1 MKIEKKDKYVA
12 PLTVVTRIE
21 VEESFCASADIQA
34 PEGQKVG
41 QIDAH
46 EVNES
51 FTGGDFTVEGNN
63 EWK

>member
-21 VEESFCASADIQA
+21 VEESFCASADIQGTDG
-34 PEGQKVG
+34 EKVG

-46 EVNES
+46 EVNDG
-51 FTGGDFTVEGNN
+51 FTGGDFTEVGKN

>member
-12 PLTVVTRIE
+12 PLTVVTRVE

-34 PEGQKVG
+34 PEGEKVG

-46 EVNES
+46 EVNDD
-51 FTGGDFTVEGNN
+51 FTGGNFSAGSWDQ
-63 EWK
+63 

>member
-21 VEESFCASADIQA
+21 VEESFCASADVRNPA
-34 PEGQKVG
+34 TGSPAKVKEH
-41 QIDAH
+41 AK
-46 EVNES
+46 NE
-51 FTGGDFTVEGNN
+51 DFGYTFSDE

>member
-21 VEESFCASADIQA
+21 VEESFCASAEIQA
-34 PEGQKVG
+34 PEGDHVG

-46 EVNES
+46 EVNTD
-51 FTGGDFTVEGNN
+51 FTSSGDFSSTG
-63 EWK
+63 WDQ